1 MPTGE
6 TIKRI
11 VANSKNRTSGQSWE
25 TRMRDTVGASNVFNN
40 TSDGTPSAHD
50 VTLGTPRQ
58 ALQFQFMSNASQT
71 PAAAVYGRISGMTV
85 YSETGGITPTSVVQD
100 VRAHLSEINADE
112 SKIATNAFVLESF
125 LTDGPEAI
133 NSLLVRAAAFGDD
146 SFNPWAVYFVSSDRA
161 ATPDGKPVLCF
172 QAYPSLANTDYALR
186 LDEPNVSGSFEIKRA
201 VIGSVFNWIVVKYRD
216 DANNRNII
224 LTPDDD
230 ANLKDAASIAL
241 YGEQHLVLD
250 AGTASQATALNY
262 ARRVLAANK
271 DAKYR
276 VTAPIVVKG
285 TIRTASGPEIP
296 VCRVLAGQRVRIENF
311 LGDVVGVSGAGL
323 TSLITGTSYDP
334 SNETVRLT
342 LGVPDHL
349 AVYLARRALL
359 DDRKV
364 R

>member
-1 MPTGE
+1 M
-6 TIKRI
+6 
-11 VANSKNRTSGQSWE
+11 
-25 TRMRDTVGASNVFNN
+25 
-40 TSDGTPSAHD
+40 
-50 VTLGTPRQ
+50 
-58 ALQFQFMSNASQT
+58 
-71 PAAAVYGRISGMTV
+71 
-85 YSETGGITPTSVVQD
+85 
-100 VRAHLSEINADE
+100 
-112 SKIATNAFVLESF
+112 
-125 LTDGPEAI
+125 
-133 NSLLVRAAAFGDD
+133 
-146 SFNPWAVYFVSSDRA
+146 
-161 ATPDGKPVLCF
+161 
-172 QAYPSLANTDYALR
+172 
-186 LDEPNVSGSFEIKRA
+186 
-201 VIGSVFNWIVVKYRD
+201 
-216 DANNRNII
+216 
-224 LTPDDD
+224 
-230 ANLKDAASIAL
+230 